1 MQNALMNLGRPRVQ
15 SIPAREGARAIRTL
29 VVGADAGYRERARTV
44 IGDLGSVAFALVGQI
59 DQDDVQRLV
68 RHQRVDVV
76 VLDATDCE
84 AGVARAIAALSAVA
98 PRVGVVVVCEHLTAA
113 ARELRALPKWGW
125 TRDLRA
131 AVQRAAAD
139 GSPLV
144 RSKRLSRPQRR
155 EQRVVSSERVDA
167 R

>member
-1 MQNALMNLGRPRVQ
+1 MQNALMNPASPSLR
-15 SIPAREGARAIRTL
+15 SMPAREGARPIRTL

-44 IGDLGSVAFALVGQI
+44 IGDLGTVVFALVAPL
-59 DQDDVQRLV
+59 DPDDVQRLV
-68 RHQRVDVV
+68 RHQRADVV

-84 AGVARAIAALSAVA
+84 TGVARVIAALSAVA

-113 ARELRALPKWGW
+113 ARELGALPKWGW
-125 TRDLRA
+125 TRDLRCA
-131 AVQRAAAD
+131 AQRAAAD

-144 RSKRLSRPQRR
+144 HPERLSRPQRR
-155 EQRVVSSERVDA
+155 QRRTVVSERVDA